1 MRILAIRGEN
11 LASLAAPFSVDLSG
25 GPIGATGI
33 FAITG
38 ETGAGKSTILDALC
52 LALYGR
58 YPRVAT
64 SGRERAPDPGG
75 DPITIGDERA
85 ILRRGATE
93 GFAEVDFIGRDGQ
106 SYCARWSVYRA
117 RGKAN
122 GRLQNKTRSLTRLA
136 DGSSVGD
143 SKAGLVDAAICD
155 LTDLTFDQFRRTV
168 LLAQGEFDAFLLAA
182 EGERAELLEK
192 ITGTAIYSEISKR
205 VHAGT
210 EAERAKVKE
219 LEAHRDAVGLLDEA
233 ARTEKH
239 AERARILTEVAELSG
254 RLAELNAALAHARR
268 IADTRGQVAAAEARL
283 ALAREALDI
292 HRPDSLR
299 LAELDAVEPLREPAR
314 NAARA
319 ERDLAAAEAALA
331 LALTTR
337 GEAEARAGAARVAH
351 DEAAKA
357 DEASEAGFKALGP
370 VWTRAAELDTRI
382 GEAATESA
390 LAAEAA
396 DAAKAKALE
405 AQTALAHLDA
415 SHAAAASA
423 RSDVAARFAAD
434 TGGAFLAQRTNE
446 AEQLFAKRASLGAEL
461 AQAKADLRK
470 ATDEASRLSA
480 SIATGDRAITQAK
493 AARTQAAERRAAL
506 STELEQ
512 VGEASARAR
521 SGTIDRLA
529 EQLREALPL
538 ARSHAEASLALE
550 RARTEAES
558 ARLAL
563 ESARLASEE
572 AAARQAR
579 AVELRK
585 AVAPLAELAEEA
597 VSQQAAHLRSV
608 LIEDQPCPVCGA
620 TDHPHARDQ
629 DQDGLGRVAAAL
641 KAQRAEQDAAIA
653 AAGQSQAEA
662 ASARAAAGARL
673 SNTEQAA
680 AAAIETLDRA
690 NAAYALLHPHLL
702 ATHGDAAVGGHV
714 PARLDAEAVS
724 MLTGLIDALKVARE
738 PLLAALE
745 RAGTLR
751 GEIDAVAT
759 RIEAGGRE
767 IEAAELSR
775 AAEREALR
783 LAELTANGETVR
795 VLGHTERLD
804 SLAREIAPYL
814 ACAGL
819 SLADLDR
826 DGAGAARRVAEIAAV
841 HRTLD
846 RQRDEL
852 EREVQALASRR
863 AGAVEALDF
872 TRAAADAAGRQ
883 ALARS
888 EKLAELRA
896 ERAPLLGGEE
906 TGLHRTRT
914 NDARKLAR
922 DALKRAEEARAAALA
937 ALASAVTAAE
947 HGTSSRDAARRLR
960 EEADAVFTS
969 ACAPRSVEAVREALA
984 LAPEIRSSLR
994 LAVDARMAEAREA
1007 ETALA
1012 TRRADLANLLD
1023 APEIDGPA
1031 TQAAASGLGE
1041 TITAHQQGL
1050 GAITADLERDD
1061 AARLRAAGLEAA
1073 ITEARAD
1080 FSVWEAVNDA
1090 VGSASGIKF
1099 RLFAQGV
1106 TLEHLVRLANEHL
1119 LALSPRY
1126 RLVRG
1131 DPANLSLHVVDR
1143 DMGEEVRATR
1153 SLSGGER
1160 FLVSLALALAL
1171 SGLEGRDSFVDTLFI
1186 DEGFGSLDAETLDLA
1201 VDALET
1207 LQGRGRKVGVIT
1219 HVAAMIERIAVQ
1231 VRVEK
1236 RGNGRSV
1243 VRVVEAGAG

>member
-64 SGRERAPDPGG
+64 GGRERAPDPGG

-106 SYCARWSVYRA
+106 GYCARWSVYRA

-143 SKAGLVDAAICD
+143 SKAGLVDAAICE

-205 VHAGT
+205 IHAGA
-210 EAERAKVKE
+210 EAQRAAVKE

-233 ARTEKH
+233 ARAEKH
-239 AERARILTEVAELSG
+239 AERARLQAEVAELSG
-254 RLAELNAALAHARR
+254 QLADLNASLAHARR
-268 IADTRGQVAAAEARL
+268 IADTRGLVSAAESRLTVARQ
-283 ALAREALDI
+283 ALET

-319 ERDLAAAEAALA
+319 ERDLAATEAALA

-337 GEAEARAGAARVAH
+337 GEAEARAGAAREAH
-351 DEAAKA
+351 DAAATA
-357 DEASEAGFKALGP
+357 DEASEIGFKAFGP

-382 GEAATESA
+382 AEAATESA
-390 LAAEAA
+390 HATEAATAAEAKALDARTALEALDAGLAAAEAA
-396 DAAKAKALE
+396 RAE
-405 AQTALAHLDA
+405 
-415 SHAAAASA
+415 
-423 RSDVAARFAAD
+423 VAARFAAD
-434 TGGAFLAQRTNE
+434 TGGAFLVGRTEE
-446 AEQLFAKRASLGAEL
+446 AEQLFAKRATLSAEL
-461 AQAKADLRK
+461 AEAKATLRA
-470 ATDEASRLSA
+470 ATDEAARRSA
-480 SIATGDRAITQAK
+480 AIATGDRAIAQAK
-493 AARTQAAERRAAL
+493 AARTQAAEHRAGLAAAL
-506 STELEQ
+506 DEI
-512 VGEASARAR
+512 GEGAARAR
-521 SGTIDRLA
+521 LGTIDRLA
-529 EQLREALPL
+529 EHLREALPL
-538 ARSHAEASLALE
+538 ARGHAEASLAME
-550 RARTEAES
+550 RASMEAEAARRAEEA
-558 ARLAL
+558 ARL
-563 ESARLASEE
+563 SGEE

-579 AVELRK
+579 AVERRA

-597 VSQQAAHLRSV
+597 VSQQAAHLRSLLV
-608 LIEDQPCPVCGA
+608 EDQPCPVCGA
-620 TDHPHARDQ
+620 TDHPHARN
-629 DQDGLGRVAAAL
+629 QDGLGLVAEAL

-653 AAGQSQAEA
+653 AARDALAEA
-662 ASARAAAGARL
+662 ASAGATAGARARNAEQVVAAARETQGRAAA
-673 SNTEQAA
+673 
-680 AAAIETLDRA
+680 
-690 NAAYALLHPHLL
+690 AYADLRPQLL
-702 ATHGDAAVGGHV
+702 ATQGEAGVDGTI
-714 PARLDAEAVS
+714 PERLDAETAPA
-724 MLTGLIDALKVARE
+724 LAGLVEALKRDRA
-738 PLLAALE
+738 PLLSALE

-751 GEIDAVAT
+751 TEIDALAA
-759 RIEAGGRE
+759 RIEAGAGE
-767 IEAAELSR
+767 IEAAEHAR

-795 VLGHTERLD
+795 VSGHTERVV
-804 SLAREIAPYL
+804 SLGREIAPYL
-814 ACAGL
+814 AGAGL
-819 SLADLDR
+819 SLADLER
-826 DGAGAARRVAEIAAV
+826 DGAGAAERVAEVAAA
-841 HRTLD
+841 HRALD
-846 RQRDEL
+846 RHREKL
-852 EREVQALASRR
+852 EREAQSLASRR
-863 AGAVEALDF
+863 AGAAEALGF
-872 TRAAADAAGRQ
+872 TRAAADAAGRE

-888 EKLAELRA
+888 DKLAGLRA

-906 TGLHRTRT
+906 TGAHRTRI
-914 NDARKLAR
+914 NDARKRAR
-922 DALKRAEEARAAALA
+922 DALKQAEEARAAAQA

-947 HGTSSRDAARRLR
+947 HGAAARDAARRQR
-960 EEADAVFTS
+960 EEADVAFLA
-969 ACAPRSVEAVREALA
+969 ACAPRGVEAVREALT
-984 LAPEIRSSLR
+984 LPPEIRASLR
-994 LAVDARMAEAREA
+994 QAVDARMAEAREA

-1012 TRRADLANLLD
+1012 TRRADLALLLD
-1023 APEIDGPA
+1023 APEIDAPA
-1031 TQAAASGLGE
+1031 TQAAASGLAE

-1050 GAITADLERDD
+1050 GAITADLQRDD
-1061 AARLRAAGLEAA
+1061 AARERAAGLEATIA
-1073 ITEARAD
+1073 GARAD
-1080 FSVWEAVNDA
+1080 YAVWEAVNEA
-1090 VGSASGIKF
+1090 VGSASGVKF

-1243 VRVVEAGAG
+1243 VSVVEAGAG